1 MHTYDLLGI
10 GLGPFNLGLAALADP
25 VEELDCVFL
34 EAREEFCWHGGMMLP
49 RATLQVPFLA
59 DLVTM
64 ADPTSPYSFLNHLK
78 HVGRIYP
85 FFIREQFH
93 PLRSEYDAYCRW
105 VADQLD
111 TLRFGRRVERVE
123 HDGEAYLVTAHT
135 GEQWRSRRL
144 VLGTGTQP
152 RLPHA
157 VEGLDGPLLHT
168 ADYLDRREELL
179 GQKSITVVGS
189 GQSAAEVFADLLAA
203 RPERGFDL
211 TWVTRTP
218 RFLPMEDTK
227 LTLELTSPE
236 YTAYFQ
242 ELPAERREPLLRS
255 QASLYK
261 GISAELVNAIFD
273 ELYAQRV
280 DGLPDP
286 TMLSATELTGARREG
301 ASYVL
306 DLHHR
311 EQDEP
316 MRMRTD
322 ALVVGTGYASSVPG
336 FLDPVRDR
344 LRIDEQDRFLAGPT
358 YSVGQRDGEVF
369 VQNAEEHTH
378 GFVAPDLGMGAFR
391 NAVVLNTVT
400 GREIYPVEK
409 RIAVQEFGVPD
420 RLRVAP

>member
-1 MHTYDLLGI
+1 
-10 GLGPFNLGLAALADP
+10 
-25 VEELDCVFL
+25 
-34 EAREEFCWHGGMMLP
+34 
-49 RATLQVPFLA
+49 
-59 DLVTM
+59 
-64 ADPTSPYSFLNHLK
+64 
-78 HVGRIYP
+78 
-85 FFIREQFH
+85 
-93 PLRSEYDAYCRW
+93 
-105 VADQLD
+105 
-111 TLRFGRRVERVE
+111 
-123 HDGEAYLVTAHT
+123 
-135 GEQWRSRRL
+135 
-144 VLGTGTQP
+144 
-152 RLPHA
+152 
-157 VEGLDGPLLHT
+157 
-168 ADYLDRREELL
+168 
-179 GQKSITVVGS
+179 
-189 GQSAAEVFADLLAA
+189 
-203 RPERGFDL
+203 
-211 TWVTRTP
+211 
-218 RFLPMEDTK
+218 MEDTK

-301 ASYVL
+301 GSYVL

-344 LRIDEQDRFLAGPT
+344 LRLDEHGRFVAGPT

-391 NAVVLNTVT
+391 NAIVLNTIT
-400 GREIYPVEK
+400 GREVYPVEK